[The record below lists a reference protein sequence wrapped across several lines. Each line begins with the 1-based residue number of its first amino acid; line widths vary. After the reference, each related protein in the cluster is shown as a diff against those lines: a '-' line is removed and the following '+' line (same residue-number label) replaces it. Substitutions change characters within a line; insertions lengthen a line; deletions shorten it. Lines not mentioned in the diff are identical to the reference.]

1 MKKQVY
7 ILGGGISG
15 LTLAVQFLRRFGNKC
30 SVTVIEGSE
39 NIGGIAGSFHVDG
52 LTFDYGSHRIHPAT
66 PAHIFSDIKAYLGND
81 LLERPRN
88 GRIRLLETYI
98 PFPLRPA
105 EMLRN
110 LPYRFTAGF
119 IFDLLKKALGS
130 KQIAPSNFAD
140 ALRQDLGNTICENF
154 YFPFARKLW
163 GVEPSEIAPVQARRR
178 VAAQGMVALIKKAFC
193 NTNSTKNFFYYP
205 RKGFGQLAD
214 ALAEECRKL
223 GGVILTSTQI
233 KSINTERGRITGI
246 CIGTPSPQSYDTD
259 MVFST
264 IPVSAL
270 VNLLLPPVV
279 PPIRTAVDSLRYRS
293 LVLLYMV
300 LDTDR
305 FTPYDA
311 HYFAQ
316 PDVIFSRV
324 SESKN
329 YTDSP
334 CSSKTGI
341 CLEIPCFYN
350 DDVWNADSQTLGKQA
365 LDDLEKAGMPVA
377 CRIEQVFKKSVR
389 YAYPL
394 YERNYGWNMTII
406 NTFLEGITNL
416 ICLGRHGLFL
426 HDNIHHDMDM
436 AYTAVSCVQNDCS
449 FDTGRWLGQ
458 LPRFKDQVVED

>member
-178 VAAQGMVALIKKAFC
+178 VAAQGMVALIKKRFA
-193 NTNSTKNFFYYP
+193 
-205 RKGFGQLAD
+205 
-214 ALAEECRKL
+214 
-223 GGVILTSTQI
+223 I
-233 KSINTERGRITGI
+233 
-246 CIGTPSPQSYDTD
+246 
-259 MVFST
+259 
-264 IPVSAL
+264 
-270 VNLLLPPVV
+270 
-279 PPIRTAVDSLRYRS
+279 PIRQR
-293 LVLLYMV
+293 
-300 LDTDR
+300 
-305 FTPYDA
+305 
-311 HYFAQ
+311 
-316 PDVIFSRV
+316 IFFITRA
-324 SESKN
+324 K
-329 YTDSP
+329 
-334 CSSKTGI
+334 G
-341 CLEIPCFYN
+341 
-350 DDVWNADSQTLGKQA
+350 
-365 LDDLEKAGMPVA
+365 
-377 CRIEQVFKKSVR
+377 SV
-389 YAYPL
+389 
-394 YERNYGWNMTII
+394 N
-406 NTFLEGITNL
+406 
-416 ICLGRHGLFL
+416 C
-426 HDNIHHDMDM
+426 
-436 AYTAVSCVQNDCS
+436 
-449 FDTGRWLGQ
+449 
-458 LPRFKDQVVED
+458 